1 MANAKA
7 NEKRATI
14 TKTNIKEFDL
24 AKRAKLES
32 ESNVTLESI
41 AKAECAIIEINE
53 DNKEIAAKDGFIC
66 WFNQGNAIINIRT
79 AWIKDGGDIT
89 AKKAGSSF
97 KSYIESRGDFRLSTN
112 DRTDAVWVS
121 EHWAQ
126 VSKHDL
132 SENDM
137 NGLSV
142 SAIKKR
148 IKEALQTPAETAA
161 KEKKANERKDAKEA
175 AETQA
180 KSDQDELKAYRD
192 GTHENAKKRVITCP
206 IEYANIVC
214 AEVTLAFKI
223 EDVLKF
229 IDQCSKNLG
238 LFQNATVA
246 EIYANAKDVTP
257 NETETPVFELTIE
270 QVQKPKAKKTRK
282 PNNWKTN
289 PNPKKGGPKNPR
301 CHAMGAVTSLD
312 ELAECFDGVSMELT
326 TRLWE
331 VLNLH
336 GKPLPSAEGIDPETF
351 NCRNQGNM
359 VKTLWKH
366 FTIEEKLAI
375 NAAFVRKF
383 P

>member
-7 NEKRATI
+7 NEQRATI

-53 DNKEIAAKDGFIC
+53 DNKEIAAKDGFVC

-132 SENDM
+132 TENDM

-142 SAIKKR
+142 SAIKRR

-161 KEKKANERKDAKEA
+161 KEAKANERKDAKEA

-180 KSDQDELKAYRD
+180 KSDNEELQAYRN
-192 GTHENAKKRVITCP
+192 GTHENAKKRIITCP

-214 AEVTLAFKI
+214 AEVTLAFKT

-238 LFQNATVA
+238 LVQNATAA
-246 EIYANAKDVTP
+246 ETYENAKDVTP
-257 NETETPVFELTIE
+257 KETETPVFELTIE
-270 QVQKPKAKKTRK
+270 QVQKPKA
-282 PNNWKTN
+282 
-289 PNPKKGGPKNPR
+289 KKGGPKNPR